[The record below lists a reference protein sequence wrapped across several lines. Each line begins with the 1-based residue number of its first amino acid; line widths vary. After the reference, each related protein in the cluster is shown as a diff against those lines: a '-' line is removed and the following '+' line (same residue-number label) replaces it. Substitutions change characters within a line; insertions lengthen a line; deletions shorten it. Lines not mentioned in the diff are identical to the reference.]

1 MNLNLIGAATG
12 CIEQAESR
20 LEHLTVI
27 RTFSEG
33 DMPSR
38 LPFMNIDGGSLFYS
52 EPAGLRGPRLP
63 GGDEGALVAHGFR
76 EAVAPHLVGL
86 PCERVATAN
95 QGISPTSVVVAGQK
109 SQN

>member
-12 CIEQAESR
+12 CVEQAESR

-38 LPFMNIDGGSLFYS
+38 LPFMNIDGGSLFDS
-52 EPAGLRGPRLP
+52 EPAGLRGP
-63 GGDEGALVAHGFR
+63 A
-76 EAVAPHLVGL
+76 
-86 PCERVATAN
+86 
-95 QGISPTSVVVAGQK
+95 SPK
-109 SQN
+109 WR